1 MELVIADDTAEG
13 AFGCFDGVMTK
24 LHNLRAAEAGQML
37 VRNTWVLYLYTCIH
51 IYLICLSV

>member
-1 MELVIADDTAEG
+1 MYGYVSNSNDNAVGVLRYRVELVIADDTAEG

-37 VRNTWVLYLYTCIH
+37 AA
-51 IYLICLSV
+51 